1 MQYYV
6 DGFRPGDPDIM
17 PAAPGRALA
26 DGREILPTEV
36 DVLIV
41 GCGPAGLC
49 LAAQLSAFPDI
60 TTMIVEQ
67 KPGPIEKGQADGVS
81 VRSMEMFQAFGFAEK
96 VRRESY
102 WVNQT
107 TFWTPNPESPAHIHR
122 AGIVQDVADDQS
134 EMPHTLMNQ
143 ARIHELFLD
152 VMRNAP
158 SRLSPGMASRL
169 ASASPNSSSAMRMLA
184 RTRWRR
190 APKSVGK
197 PSVRSLDSTSAAL
210 S

>member
-1 MQYYV
+1 MQYYLN
-6 DGFRPGDPDIM
+6 GFRPGDPDIR
-17 PAAPGRALA
+17 PAAKARAA
-26 DGREILPTEV
+26 TCVPDKV

-49 LAAQLSAFPDI
+49 LAAQLAAFPAI
-60 TTMIVEQ
+60 RTMIVEQ

-96 VRRESY
+96 VKREAY

-107 TFWTPNPESPAHIHR
+107 AFWRPARTNPGRIER
-122 AGIVQDVADDQS
+122 VGIVQDVADDQS

-152 VMRNAP
+152 VMRK
-158 SRLSPGMASRL
+158 
-169 ASASPNSSSAMRMLA
+169 
-184 RTRWRR
+184 R
-190 APKSVGK
+190 AVAAG
-197 PSVRSLDSTSAAL
+197 AAL
-210 S
+210 RHGHARPDD